1 MNQFQTL
8 IMKILVYCNLS
19 CVPQY
24 TDKHGEVCP
33 AGWKPGSDT
42 IIPDPKE
49 KMKYFKEHGG
59 EL

>member
-1 MNQFQTL
+1 
-8 IMKILVYCNLS
+8 MKLLVYCNLS